1 MSDKKISVPLDDKSS
16 LSFDIEKAT
25 LSSGGQKVSASLDDI
40 GSVIEMTGALIKGS
54 VWLVCGVA
62 KLAYKGGELAYK
74 GIEKIKDK
82 K

>member
-1 MSDKKISVPLDDKSS
+1 MSDPKGKV
-16 LSFDIEKAT
+16 SFDSQKVT
-25 LSSGGQKVSASLDDI
+25 LSGGGQKVSASYDDI
-40 GSVIEMTGALIKGS
+40 STAIEMTGALIKGS

-74 GIEKIKDK
+74 GIEKIKNK